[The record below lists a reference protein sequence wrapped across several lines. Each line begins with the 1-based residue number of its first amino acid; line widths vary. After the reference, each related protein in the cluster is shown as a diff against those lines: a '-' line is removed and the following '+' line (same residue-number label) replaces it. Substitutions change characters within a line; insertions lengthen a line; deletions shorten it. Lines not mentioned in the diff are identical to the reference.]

1 MYKVYLDK
9 ILLPIAPKS
18 ISIGFKSQNKTL
30 TLINE
35 GEINMLKS
43 PGLLDIEFECV
54 LPNSKYPFAV
64 YEDGFVSADKII
76 DKLNKLKTDK
86 KPFQFIITR
95 TKPNG
100 VSLFNTNIKVSL
112 ESYEFEDNADEGFDI
127 KMSISLKQYKDF
139 GVKKIKIEKPDN
151 SEEIKAEEV
160 NTRPADP
167 ERIMIGSNVIL
178 NGRLHR
184 DSYGKGPGQ
193 TRKDYRGK
201 VNLINDKGSHPYHVT
216 TPEGA
221 YLGWVTRDSVKG
233 V

>member
-35 GEINMLKS
+35 GEINLLKS
-43 PGLLDIEFECV
+43 PGLLDIEFDCI

-64 YEDGFVSADKII
+64 YEDGFVKADKII
-76 DKLNKLKTDK
+76 DKINKLKTDK

-95 TKPNG
+95 TKQNG
-100 VSLFNTNIKVSL
+100 VPLFNTNLKVSL
-112 ESYEFEDNADEGFDI
+112 EEYTLEDDADEGFDV
-127 KMSISLKQYKDF
+127 KMSISLKQYKDY
-139 GVKKIKIEKPDN
+139 GLKQIKIEKPNN
-151 SEEIKAEEV
+151 SEEVKVEEAAS
-160 NTRPADP
+160 RPKDP
-167 ERIMIGSNVIL
+167 EKIMIGSNVIV